1 MMSDL
6 NVYDFATTITLTAVV
21 IGLLIHRTRP
31 SKPIS
36 MRTRHKINQTIAKK
50 EARR

>member
-6 NVYDFATTITLTAVV
+6 NVYDFATTITAIAVV
-21 IGLLIHRTRP
+21 IGLLILRTRP

-36 MRTRHKINQTIAKK
+36 MRTRHKINQTIAEK